1 MRKISFLVLKK
12 QGENKEPKELYTATY
27 LPEVSKCIDKKVP
40 NYRGV
45 DDEELRKVEWPF
57 DSLF

>member
-1 MRKISFLVLKK
+1 MVENLSEYVA
-12 QGENKEPKELYTATY
+12 NKEPKELDTITDFTD
-27 LPEVSKCIDKKVP
+27 LLEESKRIDKKVP